1 MWIEYVRLYNIEP
14 KSPAREGI
22 LKPNNSD
29 ESFVTSLREGP
40 PMIDRSP
47 LIIGHPLANQC
58 FD

>member
-14 KSPAREGI
+14 KSPTREGI

-29 ESFVTSLREGP
+29 EIESFETSSREGP

-47 LIIGHPLANQC
+47 PYQPIVLLN
-58 FD
+58 